1 MSKLTKAV
9 DKVRDFITLDD
20 TRQLYKKELFRIV
33 FPSLL
38 TILLFIG
45 ALFGVALPVFKHN
58 LLAQKKTLISAE
70 VQTAISLLKHYE
82 QLVASGKLSLEQG
95 QQFAKEQI
103 RKIRYGFK
111 GRGYFWINDTQP
123 VMVMHP
129 RFSRLEGKNLYSVT
143 DSEGRYLF
151 QEFVALAQE
160 DNGGYIQ
167 YYWKWQKEPTQIIPK
182 LSYVQLFKPWGWIV
196 GTGIFFEEIKDEIAQ
211 LTKGLLCI
219 SIAIIILT
227 LLLSLYIVM
236 NSLREIQKR
245 LAAEKKLTQ
254 YKDDL
259 EELVEQRT
267 EKLQEAVSKVKILSG
282 FLPICASC
290 KKIRDDKGYWNQI
303 ESYIR
308 DHSEAEFSHGICP
321 DCAVKL
327 YPEFYSKKQSAPEK
341 GK

>member
-1 MSKLTKAV
+1 M
-9 DKVRDFITLDD
+9 F
-20 TRQLYKKELFRIV
+20 
-33 FPSLL
+33 
-38 TILLFIG
+38 LFIG
-45 ALFGVALPVFKHN
+45 ALFGIALPVFKHN
-58 LLAQKKTLISAE
+58 LLAQKKALISAE

-82 QLVASGKLSLEQG
+82 QLVVSGKLSLEQG
-95 QQFAKEQI
+95 QQFAKDQI
-103 RKIRYGFK
+103 REIRYGFEGK
-111 GRGYFWINDTQP
+111 GYFWINDTQP
-123 VMVMHP
+123 VMIMHP
-129 RFSRLEGKNLYSVT
+129 RLPRLEGKNLYSFT

-151 QEFVALAQE
+151 QEFVVLSQE
-160 DNGGYIQ
+160 GNGGYIQ
-167 YYWKWQKEPTQIIPK
+167 YYWKWQRESARIIPK

-196 GTGIFFEEIKDEIAQ
+196 GTGVFFEEINDEIAQ
-211 LTKGLLCI
+211 LTKGLLCL
-219 SIAIIILT
+219 SVAIITVT

-236 NSLREIQKR
+236 NSLKEIKKR
-245 LAAEKKLTQ
+245 LAAEKKLTR
-254 YKDDL
+254 YKDEL

-327 YPEFYSKKQSAPEK
+327 YPEFYPEK
-341 GK
+341 QDVPEK